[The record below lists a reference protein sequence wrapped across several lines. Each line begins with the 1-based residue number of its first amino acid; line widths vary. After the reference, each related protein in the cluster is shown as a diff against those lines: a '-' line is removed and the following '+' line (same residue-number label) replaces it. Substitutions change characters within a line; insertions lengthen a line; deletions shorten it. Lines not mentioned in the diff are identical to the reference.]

1 MFDTHSNGSMPYM
14 NGNGVGHS
22 VLNGNASQTVSGI
35 DTAVEHDRLS
45 LNVAADRLLS
55 LCWQKA
61 CQFARNFGSPQ
72 ISIELLLLGATHVRE
87 ADAVL
92 ALASPNIESLN
103 HKLAERCARRSF
115 AQAPS
120 EARSLTA
127 DKTLKGLLCGAAAL
141 AAAQETPN
149 LTLSLLLEAIS
160 LHDPVLPVLD
170 VCPNLAP
177 PLPQPRSAL
186 LEDIA
191 DRLSVIEEKLDSP
204 PLTVSTPMIH
214 PEAFEQISARFNDLE
229 AAILR
234 VAESR
239 FATPALVTPQPSQPA
254 PKKGWFGR

>member
-14 NGNGVGHS
+14 NGNGAAHS
-22 VLNGNASQTVSGI
+22 VLNGNASQAVSGI

-92 ALASPNIESLN
+92 ALAAPNIESLN

-120 EARSLTA
+120 EARTFTA

-160 LHDPVLPVLD
+160 LHDPVLPVIDL
-170 VCPNLAP
+170 CPNLAP
-177 PLPQPRSAL
+177 PMPEPRNAL

-191 DRLSVIEEKLDSP
+191 ERLSAIEDKLDSP
-204 PLTVSTPMIH
+204 PQTASAPMIY

-229 AAILR
+229 ATLLR
-234 VAESR
+234 IADGQSSAPAAVITPP
-239 FATPALVTPQPSQPA
+239 ATPRKS
-254 PKKGWFGR
+254 WFGR